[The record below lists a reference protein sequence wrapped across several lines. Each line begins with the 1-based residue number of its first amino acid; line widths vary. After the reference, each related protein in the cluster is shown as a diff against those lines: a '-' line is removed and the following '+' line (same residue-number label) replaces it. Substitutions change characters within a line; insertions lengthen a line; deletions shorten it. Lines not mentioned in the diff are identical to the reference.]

1 MDATSIEDRRA
12 INSPLA
18 DSPMAFNAAAEV
30 RGRAR
35 WIVLPG
41 LVLVLLGAGAMAALL
56 ALTAGQ
62 HDDATI
68 LRIVIGLS
76 VVIAAMAAL
85 GFVTVR
91 RAVRTA
97 ELIERTAGML
107 RAANRD
113 LADSRQRFR
122 DFAEASSDW
131 FWESGADH
139 RFTYVSERLG
149 TIVGGDP
156 RAVFGTALTGLG
168 GFVEDADTWREY
180 EADIAAGRAFRDLEI
195 MWQDASEKTLVFRL
209 AGQPVHDEQG
219 RFAGYRGTGVDV
231 TTETMALIE
240 ARFMQV
246 VVHDALDS
254 ISEGFV
260 LFSDDGRLLFC
271 NAHYRQAYPNIADV
285 LLPGTA
291 FEDILR
297 VAAER
302 GGYQDAQGDIGS
314 WIQDRLKR
322 HLEHEAPVDRQ
333 LSDGRWYRISEH
345 ATGAGGIVKILMD
358 ITELKLREQ
367 ELAWQA
373 DQLANTV
380 NALRESEKRY
390 RQLVELA
397 PYGIA
402 IWDRTAIRF
411 ANAAA
416 ASILGTG
423 GSSSL
428 EGARLGSHFTGVED
442 LEARL
447 GRAVEGPGER
457 VACEA
462 VRPNGER
469 RHVEVGAYPAVYK
482 GAAAVLLVITDIT
495 DRRRTEEELQRSQK
509 MEAVGRMAGG
519 IAHEFNNMLTAIGG
533 FARLAER
540 NPADEARVLTCVRE
554 IAKASDRAAALTAQ
568 LLDFSRRRSTEEMEV
583 MALAELVR
591 DLRVFLKPLMSAG
604 VDLDL
609 DIRDAAAHA
618 VANPVMLNQAL
629 LNLAINARDAMP
641 DGGRITVTLDVVTP
655 DHAFFSRHEG
665 LRPGGYAVIRVAD
678 TGCGVPEAIRDRI
691 WEPFFT
697 TKEPGKGTGLGLW
710 MVYGTVQQAGGAVE
724 LASEP
729 GRGCA
734 FSIYLPA
741 VAPPDKGE
749 GGIEPVRLA
758 EGETASVLLVD
769 DEDAV
774 RSYLKLVLEE
784 AGCQVVEA
792 GDGVAALECWDA
804 CGGLFDLV
812 VSDMSM
818 PRMNGAELARALE
831 ARNPGLRM
839 LFLTG
844 YTSRDK
850 AEGLTATAGRALL
863 MKPISPE
870 RLIQAVQ
877 DLLAD

>member
-1 MDATSIEDRRA
+1 MDATSIEDPVV
-12 INSPLA
+12 SPA
-18 DSPMAFNAAAEV
+18 APGDAAEV
-30 RGRAR
+30 RARVR

-41 LVLVLLGAGAMAALL
+41 LLLVLLGACAMAALL
-56 ALTAGQ
+56 AVTADR

-68 LRIVIGLS
+68 LRIVAGLS

-85 GFVTVR
+85 GFVTLR

-97 ELIERTAGML
+97 ELVERTAGML

-122 DFAEASSDW
+122 DFAESSSDW
-131 FWESGADH
+131 FWESAADH
-139 RFTYVSERLG
+139 RFTYVSERLC
-149 TIVGGDP
+149 TITGGDP
-156 RAVFGTALTGLG
+156 RAVFGETLTGLG
-168 GFVEDADTWREY
+168 AFVEDADTWREY

-195 MWQDASEKTLVFRL
+195 MWQDGTGKTHVFRL
-209 AGQPVHDEQG
+209 AGQPVRDGDG

-231 TTETMALIE
+231 TTETMALVE

-260 LFSDDGRLLFC
+260 LFSADGRLLFC
-271 NAHYRQAYPNIADV
+271 NGQYRHAYPNIADV
-285 LLPGTA
+285 LVPGTP
-291 FEDILR
+291 FEEILR

-302 GGYQDAQGDIGS
+302 GGYPDAQGDIGT

-345 ATGAGGIVKILMD
+345 ATGSGGIVKILMD
-358 ITELKLREQ
+358 ITELKRREQ
-367 ELAWQA
+367 ELAQQT
-373 DQLANTV
+373 DQLATTV

-411 ANAAA
+411 ANTAA

-423 GSSSL
+423 GSGSL
-428 EGARLGSHFTGVED
+428 EGAPLASLFTGVD
-442 LEARL
+442 GLEARL

-469 RHVEVGAYPAVYK
+469 RHVEVGAYPAVYQREP
-482 GAAAVLLVITDIT
+482 AVLLVIADVT
-495 DRRRTEEELQRSQK
+495 DRRRAEEELQRAQK

-540 NPADEARVLTCVRE
+540 SPADEARVLTCVRE
-554 IAKASDRAAALTAQ
+554 IAKASDRAAALTGQ

-583 MALAELVR
+583 MALAGLVR
-591 DLRVFLKPLMSAG
+591 DLRIFLKPLMSAG

-609 DIRDAAAHA
+609 DIRDASAHA
-618 VANPVMLNQAL
+618 VANAVTLNQAL

-641 DGGRITVTLDVVTP
+641 DGGRITVTLDVITP
-655 DHAFFSRHEG
+655 DGAFFNRHEG
-665 LRPGGYAVIRVAD
+665 LRPGRYAVLRVAD

-710 MVYGTVQQAGGAVE
+710 MVYGTAQQAGGAVE
-724 LASEP
+724 MASEP
-729 GRGCA
+729 GKGSV
-734 FSIYLPA
+734 FSLYLPA
-741 VAPPDKGE
+741 VDPPDE
-749 GGIEPVRLA
+749 EDGGIEPVRLP
-758 EGETASVLLVD
+758 EGEAAAVLLVD
-769 DEDAV
+769 DEESV
-774 RSYLKLVLEE
+774 RSYLKLALEE
-784 AGCQVVEA
+784 AGCHVTEA
-792 GDGVAALECWDA
+792 GDGVAALERWDE

-812 VSDMSM
+812 VTDVSM
-818 PRMNGAELARALE
+818 PRMNGAELARELE
-831 ARNPGLRM
+831 GRNPNLRM

-850 AEGLTATAGRALL
+850 AEGLTAKAGRALL
-863 MKPISPE
+863 MKPIGPE
-870 RLIQAVQ
+870 RLIQAVR

>member
-1 MDATSIEDRRA
+1 MDATSTEDRRTVV
-12 INSPLA
+12 SPA
-18 DSPMAFNAAAEV
+18 APGAAAEV
-30 RGRAR
+30 RARAR

-41 LVLVLLGAGAMAALL
+41 LLLVLLGAGAMAALV
-56 ALTAGQ
+56 AVTAER

-68 LRIVIGLS
+68 LRIVTGLS
-76 VVIAAMAAL
+76 VVIAAMAVL
-85 GFVTVR
+85 GFVTLR

-107 RAANRD
+107 RAANGD
-113 LADSRQRFR
+113 LAASRQRFR
-122 DFAEASSDW
+122 DFAESSSDW
-131 FWESGADH
+131 FWESGPDH

-149 TIVGGDP
+149 TITGSDP
-156 RAVFGTALTGLG
+156 RTVFGDALTGLG
-168 GFVEDADTWREY
+168 AFVEDADTWREY

-195 MWQDASEKTLVFRL
+195 MWQDGTGTTHVFRL
-209 AGQPVHDEQG
+209 AGQPVHGEQG

-231 TTETMALIE
+231 TTETMALVE

-260 LFSDDGRLLFC
+260 LFSADGRLLFC
-271 NAHYRQAYPNIADV
+271 NEHYRQAYPNIADV
-285 LLPGTA
+285 LVPGTP

-302 GGYQDAQGDIGS
+302 GGYPDAQGDIGA

-345 ATGAGGIVKILMD
+345 ATGSGGIVKILMN
-358 ITELKLREQ
+358 ITELKRREQ
-367 ELAWQA
+367 ELAQQT
-373 DQLANTV
+373 DQLATTV
-380 NALRESEKRY
+380 TALRESEKRY

-397 PYGIA
+397 PYGIV

-411 ANAAA
+411 ANTAA

-423 GSSSL
+423 GSGSL
-428 EGARLGSHFTGVED
+428 EGARLASLFTGVDD

-447 GRAVEGPGER
+447 GRAVEGTGER

-469 RHVEVGAYPAVYK
+469 RHVEVGAYPAVHQRE
-482 GAAAVLLVITDIT
+482 AAVLLVIADVT
-495 DRRRTEEELQRSQK
+495 DRRRAEEELQRAQK

-540 NPADEARVLTCVRE
+540 SPSDEARVLTCVRE
-554 IAKASDRAAALTAQ
+554 IAKASDRAAALTGQ
-568 LLDFSRRRSTEEMEV
+568 LLDFSRRRSAEETEV
-583 MALAELVR
+583 MALADLVR

-604 VDLDL
+604 IDLDL

-618 VANPVMLNQAL
+618 VANPVTMNQAL

-641 DGGRITVTLDVVTP
+641 DGGRITVTLEVLTP
-655 DHAFFSRHEG
+655 DHAFFNRHEG
-665 LRPGGYAVIRVAD
+665 LRPGRYAVLRVAD

-710 MVYGTVQQAGGAVE
+710 MVYGTAQQAGGAVE
-724 LASEP
+724 MTSEP
-729 GRGCA
+729 GRGSV

-741 VAPPDKGE
+741 VDPPAEHD
-749 GGIEPVRLA
+749 GGVEPVRLP

-769 DEDAV
+769 DEESV
-774 RSYLKLVLEE
+774 RSYLKLALEE
-784 AGCQVVEA
+784 AGCHVVEA
-792 GDGVAALECWDA
+792 GDGVAALERWDE

-812 VSDMSM
+812 VTDVSM

-831 ARNPGLRM
+831 QRNPGLRM

-844 YTSRDK
+844 YTSRDR
-850 AEGLTATAGRALL
+850 AEGLTAKAGRALL
-863 MKPISPE
+863 MKPIGPE
-870 RLIQAVQ
+870 RLIQAVR